1 MKNGHHYSIETDYAY
16 FLTRTIVDWVD
27 LFTRV
32 NHNWNADDTDFYD
45 FRKKFNCECHPI

>member
-16 FLTRTIVDWVD
+16 FLTMTIVDWVD

-32 NHNWNADDTDFYD
+32 NYNWNADDADVYD
-45 FRKKFNCECHPI
+45 FRRNFICECHPI